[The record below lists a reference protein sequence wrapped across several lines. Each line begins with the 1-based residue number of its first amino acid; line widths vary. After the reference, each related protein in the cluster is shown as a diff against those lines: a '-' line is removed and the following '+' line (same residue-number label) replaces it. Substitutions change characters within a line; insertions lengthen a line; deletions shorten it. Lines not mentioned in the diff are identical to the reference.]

1 MDFEA
6 EKKEMAETQLH
17 FIKYASEEIIEYI
30 QMGGTVEEWYQ
41 NKLSKVHSDMEGL
54 HSWIEGE
61 KRRTGMVE
69 ETELEEASLRKR
81 IAQRGRIETKLLAMK
96 DDDAKMAAFLIN
108 QDDQKELAKFLKSL
122 DPKSRKA
129 IEAVMNEG
137 YVSHAQRKA
146 VWASRNDEKEKKKMK
161 KEGTDFAA
169 HRAAQ
174 SSAPTQADREKM
186 RKVAQLLAK
195 ERKMKKEEL
204 EEAKYYDS
212 GWRKVSGPRKDK
224 YGNIVKNAAKHLA
237 KKGMAAAQSDK
248 MKKEEVELEENAVHK
263 IAAKYGFVKKT
274 EKSPSTGKSTAG
286 MVHPKTGERISS
298 MGHMQQ
304 SFGHSRKDGSTVK
317 TGSTAD
323 LHKHLQSK
331 GYKMNEDV
339 ELDENN
345 VHKIAS
351 KYGFVKTKEKSPS
364 TGKTTTG
371 MVHPKTGERIS
382 SMGHMQQSFGHSRKD
397 GSTVKTG
404 STSDLHKHLQ
414 SKGYKMN
421 EDVERV
427 DELKKST
434 LSSYIKKA
442 SDNRAL
448 ASRFSGGE
456 YVGHKDARQTA
467 AKRKKG
473 IATAADKLAR
483 EEVEQTDEARSFKVP
498 ANYAAMMA
506 KKRKKAGVSEFGKH
520 PDKKKDSVKE
530 SMHLEEQSKEEI
542 IDLVMAEFA
551 ANLDYDDPKD
561 VAFKVKSMAAGHFG
575 NSAVKSAFAPANKN
589 LFAKAAKDHD
599 VSSKNAMILFN
610 TK

>member
-174 SSAPTQADREKM
+174 STAPTQADREKM

-204 EEAKYYDS
+204 EAVEEAKYYDS

-248 MKKEEVELEENAVHK
+248 MNKEEVEQIDEAKTSIRVDIPYYDDEPARAKKVASKHRVKVVDKGRDYQITGDKKNIVKFLMDKDTLEWDKYDIEWNFPELFESVQIDELSNDTLRSYNAK
-263 IAAKYGFVKKT
+263 AGKEAGELRRSTNRSPEDDKKWKNRIKGQQRAVNT
-274 EKSPSTGKSTAG
+274 
-286 MVHPKTGERISS
+286 MVQR
-298 MGHMQQ
+298 
-304 SFGHSRKDGSTVK
+304 RKDATFG
-317 TGSTAD
+317 
-323 LHKHLQSK
+323 
-331 GYKMNEDV
+331 
-339 ELDENN
+339 
-345 VHKIAS
+345 
-351 KYGFVKTKEKSPS
+351 TKK
-364 TGKTTTG
+364 
-371 MVHPKTGERIS
+371 
-382 SMGHMQQSFGHSRKD
+382 
-397 GSTVKTG
+397 
-404 STSDLHKHLQ
+404 
-414 SKGYKMN
+414 
-421 EDVERV
+421 
-427 DELKKST
+427 
-434 LSSYIKKA
+434 
-442 SDNRAL
+442 
-448 ASRFSGGE
+448 
-456 YVGHKDARQTA
+456 
-467 AKRKKG
+467 
-473 IATAADKLAR
+473 
-483 EEVEQTDEARSFKVP
+483 EEVEQTDEARSYKVP
-498 ANYAAMMA
+498 SNYAAMMM
-506 KKRKKAGVSEFGKH
+506 KKRKKAGTSEFGRH
-520 PDKKKDSVKE
+520 PDKKLSPAQDNYLDVHDDDK
-530 SMHLEEQSKEEI
+530 
-542 IDLVMAEFA
+542 ID
-551 ANLDYDDPKD
+551 
-561 VAFKVKSMAAGHFG
+561 
-575 NSAVKSAFAPANKN
+575 
-589 LFAKAAKDHD
+589 AKDFKKLRD
-599 VSSKNAMILFN
+599 MK
-610 TK
+610 KDK